1 MTSYFLASLDRTRGS
16 FTEPEAF
23 NIFLSARAII
33 TAEMEKLINEQFC
46 MDGNRP
52 SLGKNPVGNAGI
64 ERQLKRTRRRD
75 EKAGTGF
82 VPKRKGPKRRT
93 KGSITTE
100 DDIVQQ
106 GASRNDANSLP
117 LLKNL
122 WSRVSSGMTKYFLIS
137 WRKRRERRRSRRR
150 YGSESWRR
158 TTTTGAWPRPRPRL
172 QMIA

>member
-1 MTSYFLASLDRTRGS
+1 
-16 FTEPEAF
+16 
-23 NIFLSARAII
+23 
-33 TAEMEKLINEQFC
+33 MEKLINERFC

-52 SLGKNPVGNAGI
+52 SPGKNPVGNAGI

-122 WSRVSSGMTKYFLIS
+122 WSRVSSGMTKYFS
-137 WRKRRERRRSRRR
+137 FPGGNGERDGGQGAGMGLSR
-150 YGSESWRR
+150 G
-158 TTTTGAWPRPRPRL
+158 GGLLRPVPGPGLGLGFR
-172 QMIA
+172 